1 MFYNPKVSLGKSVF
15 LQTALKHRKIVATKC
30 RRLTIYL
37 ILSSLPGILKWMG
50 LMNSRQ
56 KCLPNWLIYRD
67 CKFRSEV
74 STIIKAK
81 QVNQK
86 MFRQLLYRTF
96 SLNMP
101 HPRERERAQLFGIC
115 FKKAHCIYTICASS
129 GFLSTITS
137 LNSRRWCFLDW
148 QTSKSCKLHLCL
160 LFLYMLG
167 N

>member
-1 MFYNPKVSLGKSVF
+1 M
-15 LQTALKHRKIVATKC
+15 
-30 RRLTIYL
+30 

-50 LMNSRQ
+50 LLNSRQ
-56 KCLPNWLIYRD
+56 KCLPNWLVYRD

-101 HPRERERAQLFGIC
+101 PLRERERAQLFGIC
-115 FKKAHCIYTICASS
+115 FKKANCIYTICASS

-137 LNSRRWCFLDW
+137 LNSRRSCFRDW
-148 QTSKSCKLHLCL
+148 QASKSCKLHFRL